1 MLSHRQNSG
10 RRQEPTNPRPQI
22 PQLTVQCSVWLCLLT
37 PRTWNPILPT
47 WTSHFWGVCVAVF
60 INMPTLGTLS
70 SKLCYEWRVCNQ
82 FTLWPC
88 ELLVRSSNMYR
99 ENVQR
104 NGQIFWSL
112 FIAVPYILEYEYLI
126 IPMPLYL
133 WYIYDLLLWCECIH
147 IGGPWWALI
156 FTLSCCPLPGNLFV
170 CLALTN
176 ATSVSMT
183 KRLGKSLH
191 AELFSGHCL
200 LVPSVPRRDATI
212 LLGKPCGGKKCS
224 ADWRNHL
231 GCSSSG
237 SWVMRESWRI
247 TIVLAH

>member
-1 MLSHRQNSG
+1 MYLMTLVNCWSDH
-10 RRQEPTNPRPQI
+10 QI
-22 PQLTVQCSVWLCLLT
+22 CTEKMCREMDKYFEVFLLLYHIFLNMSIWLFL
-37 PRTWNPILPT
+37 
-47 WTSHFWGVCVAVF
+47 H
-60 INMPTLGTLS
+60 
-70 SKLCYEWRVCNQ
+70 LC
-82 FTLWPC
+82 
-88 ELLVRSSNMYR
+88 
-99 ENVQR
+99 
-104 NGQIFWSL
+104 
-112 FIAVPYILEYEYLI
+112 
-126 IPMPLYL
+126 
-133 WYIYDLLLWCECIH
+133 IYDILLWCECIH

-156 FTLSCCPLPGNLFV
+156 FTLSCCPLPGNLFI

-200 LVPSVPRRDATI
+200 LVPSVPCRDAAI

-247 TIVLAH
+247 IIVLAH